1 MNIVELSIHDLVP
14 YENNPRNN
22 IEAVEYV
29 ANSIEKFGFKVP
41 IVVDT
46 NNVIVAGHT
55 RYMASKKLGLETV
68 PCIVADDLTE
78 EQIKAF
84 RLADNK
90 VSEIAT
96 WDDEL
101 LAIELSDIVD
111 IDMGDFGFELDVVN
125 DDFEVQEQYERVDL
139 KSRYLEVPVSVLNTR
154 TKEWQDRKKA
164 WVAKG
169 IDSGSGRDE
178 IKKGTLSSVT
188 SSIPNYY
195 YSKRDAEKKA
205 GKKLSNKEFEE
216 KWLEYYIPQKTMLKQ
231 TNDGQMVSIFDPV
244 LCELMYYW
252 FGFDGAKVIDPFSG
266 GSVRGIVAHELGLQ
280 YTGIDIRKE
289 QVEAN
294 INQWNQYIDFEENP
308 MNPPKWI
315 EGNSENIKDLAMGK
329 YDMIMS
335 CPPYADLEVYSD
347 NQEDI
352 STMKYDDFLQSYRK
366 IIKNTVDMLDE
377 DRFAVFVVGEVR
389 GKKNGGGYYNFVSDT
404 IQAFI
409 DAGMIYYN
417 EIILVNVMGSIAMRL
432 NKQFCSGRKIGKVHQ
447 NVLVFYKGDVKNIKN
462 IYKGI
467 SVKEIEET
475 LEE

>member
-1 MNIVELSIHDLVP
+1 
-14 YENNPRNN
+14 
-22 IEAVEYV
+22 
-29 ANSIEKFGFKVP
+29 
-41 IVVDT
+41 
-46 NNVIVAGHT
+46 
-55 RYMASKKLGLETV
+55 
-68 PCIVADDLTE
+68 
-78 EQIKAF
+78 
-84 RLADNK
+84 
-90 VSEIAT
+90 
-96 WDDEL
+96 
-101 LAIELSDIVD
+101 
-111 IDMGDFGFELDVVN
+111 
-125 DDFEVQEQYERVDL
+125 
-139 KSRYLEVPVSVLNTR
+139 
-154 TKEWQDRKKA
+154 
-164 WVAKG
+164 
-169 IDSGSGRDE
+169 
-178 IKKGTLSSVT
+178 
-188 SSIPNYY
+188 
-195 YSKRDAEKKA
+195 
-205 GKKLSNKEFEE
+205 
-216 KWLEYYIPQKTMLKQ
+216 
-231 TNDGQMVSIFDPV
+231 
-244 LCELMYYW
+244 
-252 FGFDGAKVIDPFSG
+252 
-266 GSVRGIVAHELGLQ
+266 
-280 YTGIDIRKE
+280 
-289 QVEAN
+289 
-294 INQWNQYIDFEENP
+294 

-352 STMKYDDFLQSYRK
+352 STMEYDDFLQSYRK

-462 IYKGI
+462 IYKEI

>member
-22 IEAVEYV
+22 IEAIEYV

-111 IDMGDFGFELDVVN
+111 IDMGDFGFELDGLE
-125 DDFEVQEQYERVDL
+125 DDFDLEKQEERVDL
-139 KSRYLEVPVSVLNTR
+139 KSRYLEVPTSVLNTR

-178 IKKGTLSSVT
+178 IKKGTLTSLS

-195 YSKRDAEKKA
+195 QAKKDAEK
-205 GKKLSNKEFEE
+205 
-216 KWLEYYIPQKTMLKQ
+216 
-231 TNDGQMVSIFDPV
+231 
-244 LCELMYYW
+244 
-252 FGFDGAKVIDPFSG
+252 
-266 GSVRGIVAHELGLQ
+266 R
-280 YTGIDIRKE
+280 
-289 QVEAN
+289 QV
-294 INQWNQYIDFEENP
+294 
-308 MNPPKWI
+308 K
-315 EGNSENIKDLAMGK
+315 
-329 YDMIMS
+329 
-335 CPPYADLEVYSD
+335 
-347 NQEDI
+347 
-352 STMKYDDFLQSYRK
+352 SYP
-366 IIKNTVDMLDE
+366 IKNL
-377 DRFAVFVVGEVR
+377 
-389 GKKNGGGYYNFVSDT
+389 KKHG
-404 IQAFI
+404 
-409 DAGMIYYN
+409 
-417 EIILVNVMGSIAMRL
+417 
-432 NKQFCSGRKIGKVHQ
+432 
-447 NVLVFYKGDVKNIKN
+447 
-462 IYKGI
+462 
-467 SVKEIEET
+467 
-475 LEE
+475 

>member
-1 MNIVELSIHDLVP
+1 MNIVELSIQDLVP

-111 IDMGDFGFELDVVN
+111 IDMGDFGFELNGLD
-125 DDFEVQEQYERVDL
+125 DDFESQEYEKVDL
-139 KSRYLEVPVSVLNTR
+139 KSRYLEVPTSVLNTR

-178 IKKGTLSSVT
+178 IKKGTLSNIST
-188 SSIPNYY
+188 SLPNYY
-195 YSKRDAEKKA
+195 QSKRDAEKK
-205 GKKLSNKEFEE
+205 GR
-216 KWLEYYIPQKTMLKQ
+216 Q
-231 TNDGQMVSIFDPV
+231 
-244 LCELMYYW
+244 
-252 FGFDGAKVIDPFSG
+252 KVI
-266 GSVRGIVAHELGLQ
+266 
-280 YTGIDIRKE
+280 
-289 QVEAN
+289 
-294 INQWNQYIDFEENP
+294 
-308 MNPPKWI
+308 
-315 EGNSENIKDLAMGK
+315 
-329 YDMIMS
+329 
-335 CPPYADLEVYSD
+335 
-347 NQEDI
+347 
-352 STMKYDDFLQSYRK
+352 
-366 IIKNTVDMLDE
+366 
-377 DRFAVFVVGEVR
+377 
-389 GKKNGGGYYNFVSDT
+389 
-404 IQAFI
+404 
-409 DAGMIYYN
+409 
-417 EIILVNVMGSIAMRL
+417 
-432 NKQFCSGRKIGKVHQ
+432 
-447 NVLVFYKGDVKNIKN
+447 
-462 IYKGI
+462 
-467 SVKEIEET
+467 
-475 LEE
+475 